1 MLVEGSE
8 VRRANIAQHVVLGG
22 DTACP
27 RCNRFQGAG
36 HFFVV
41 DDRARFEG
49 LYSAHAGAVLG
60 FARRRLRAGEADD
73 LVADVFLVA
82 WRRLEEVPDDPL
94 PWLLGVA
101 HGVLADRR
109 RGQRRADA
117 LVDRLVTEQLTHSF
131 PEAGVEL
138 DAGVLRALGSLG
150 EADQEL
156 LLLVAWEGLDREQL
170 ASALGV
176 GSGALAVRLYRARR
190 RFARALEAEDAGV
203 RGVGG
208 RHSSLEVS

>member
-1 MLVEGSE
+1 
-8 VRRANIAQHVVLGG
+8 
-22 DTACP
+22 
-27 RCNRFQGAG
+27 
-36 HFFVV
+36 V
-41 DDRARFEG
+41 DERSRFEG
-49 LYSAHAGAVLG
+49 LYAAHAGPVLG
-60 FARRRLRAGEADD
+60 FARRRLGGGEAED

-82 WRRLEEVPDDPL
+82 WRRLDEVPDDPL

-101 HGVLADRR
+101 RRVLANRQRGQQRAAALVGRLLTEELAR
-109 RGQRRADA
+109 RG
-117 LVDRLVTEQLTHSF
+117 
-131 PEAGVEL
+131 PEVGTEL
-138 DAGVLRALGSLG
+138 DQGVLRALGSLS

-156 LLLVAWEGLDREQL
+156 LLLVAWEGLDRERL

>member
-1 MLVEGSE
+1 
-8 VRRANIAQHVVLGG
+8 
-22 DTACP
+22 
-27 RCNRFQGAG
+27 
-36 HFFVV
+36 V
-41 DDRARFEG
+41 DDRAGFED

-60 FARRRLRAGEADD
+60 FARRRLGAGEADD

-82 WRRLEEVPDDPL
+82 WRRLDDVPDDPL

-101 HGVLADRR
+101 HRVLANRR
-109 RGQRRADA
+109 RGRQRAAA
-117 LVDRLVTEQLTHSF
+117 LVGRLVTEELAHSG
-131 PEAGVEL
+131 PEVGVDL
-138 DAGVLRALGSLG
+138 DVGVLRALGSLS

-208 RHSSLEVS
+208 QHSSLEVS